1 MIPTLESE
9 RLVLRGWRKEDFPAH
24 AAFYADHKRMRYV
37 GGPKSEWEAWTVF
50 AAMLGEWVLSGY
62 GLFAVHL
69 NETRSVIGR
78 VGLWH
83 PSYREPELAWSLYA
97 GFGGRRLS
105 PATASSFRGGA
116 LAGVP
121 HLPRPTC
128 GPTCF
133 APYSPKFH
141 SPTSLM
147 SKWISLCHTG

>member
-37 GGPKSEWEAWTVF
+37 ACLPSISMKPVPS
-50 AAMLGEWVLSGY
+50 LGVW
-62 GLFAVHL
+62 
-69 NETRSVIGR
+69 
-78 VGLWH
+78 GLWH

-116 LAGVP
+116 LA
-121 HLPRPTC
+121 RYRTC
-128 GPTCF
+128 HGRLAARLVLRRTRRSSTRRHP
-133 APYSPKFH
+133 
-141 SPTSLM
+141 
-147 SKWISLCHTG
+147 